1 MKKRIA
7 MLLTAAVLT
16 VTVLVISCSKNEAE
30 MGTGKKATEKTT
42 IIVRAGG
49 DPMSWNPDSLPD
61 DNGYP
66 IFQNIFNRLVK
77 LDASKNIIPD
87 LAESWDI
94 SPDGKEI
101 TFYLHTVEW
110 HDGKPVTADDVKYT
124 FDYIAKKNTYLLY
137 SRLQIIDEIVVKD
150 SKTVVFKLKY
160 PDVSLVANLG
170 WYASFVLPKHIFD
183 NGQEWEDNIASKEM
197 PIGSGPFKLLKFKQ
211 GESVTLEANKNY
223 FMGAP
228 KLDNVIFTMI
238 PDNATAVQ
246 ALVNGEIDVLENV
259 PAANNRELLANP
271 QLRLVFNEYPS
282 PMRIIFNMRNE
293 KVKDV
298 HLRKAIA
305 SAINKKEI
313 SDKIFDG
320 VQKPEYAMYP
330 EFIKWVSNTENVS
343 PQFNIDVA
351 RKILQDAGYKADKD
365 GFFVRGLQIE
375 VFEGGGY
382 PDAAK
387 LMQATLA
394 KAGIELKVNVSEF
407 NAWADKV
414 GTNKDF
420 IMELQGG
427 FMGPDPAALYSRY
440 GTGESN
446 NWSGYSNIKFDE
458 LCKKGLTVG
467 NKEERAAIY
476 KEAQKILAED
486 LPFIP
491 IVGFASYDAN
501 SVNFKNLPI
510 DGTGKWGW
518 QEYTFTEKVK

>member
-30 MGTGKKATEKTT
+30 MGAGEKTAEKTT
-42 IIVRAGG
+42 LIVRAGG
-49 DPMSWNPDSLPD
+49 DPMSWNPDILPD

-94 SPDGKEI
+94 SPDGKKI
-101 TFYLHTVEW
+101 TFHLHTAEW

-150 SKTVVFKLKY
+150 SKTVVFKLKV

-183 NGQEWEDNIASKEM
+183 NGQEWEDNLATKEM
-197 PIGSGPFKLLKFKQ
+197 PIGSGPFKFLKFKQ

-228 KLDNVIFTMI
+228 KIDNVIFTMI

-246 ALVNGEIDVLENV
+246 ALVNGEVDVLENL

-282 PMRIIFNMRNE
+282 PMRVIFNMRNE
-293 KVKDV
+293 KVKDAN
-298 HLRKAIA
+298 LRRAIA

-330 EFIKWVSNTENVS
+330 EFIKWVSNTEDAS
-343 PQFNIDVA
+343 PQFNIDAA

-375 VFEGGGY
+375 VFEDGGY

-394 KAGIELKVNVSEF
+394 KAGIELKVNVSEY

-420 IMELQGG
+420 MLELQGG

-440 GTGESN
+440 GTDQSN

-467 NKEERAAIY
+467 DKKERAAIY

-491 IVGFASYDAN
+491 VVGFASYDVN
-501 SVNFKNLPI
+501 SIKFKNLPI

>member
-1 MKKRIA
+1 
-7 MLLTAAVLT
+7 
-16 VTVLVISCSKNEAE
+16 
-30 MGTGKKATEKTT
+30 
-42 IIVRAGG
+42 
-49 DPMSWNPDSLPD
+49 
-61 DNGYP
+61 
-66 IFQNIFNRLVK
+66 
-77 LDASKNIIPD
+77 
-87 LAESWDI
+87 
-94 SPDGKEI
+94 
-101 TFYLHTVEW
+101 
-110 HDGKPVTADDVKYT
+110 
-124 FDYIAKKNTYLLY
+124 
-137 SRLQIIDEIVVKD
+137 
-150 SKTVVFKLKY
+150 
-160 PDVSLVANLG
+160 
-170 WYASFVLPKHIFD
+170 
-183 NGQEWEDNIASKEM
+183 
-197 PIGSGPFKLLKFKQ
+197 
-211 GESVTLEANKNY
+211 
-223 FMGAP
+223 MGAP

-330 EFIKWVSNTENVS
+330 EFIKWVSNTENAS